1 MEVHQHPHVEK
12 KNFKEYFLEFLM
24 IFLAVTL
31 GFFAEN
37 IRESIKDKNQLH
49 EYVQSMV
56 NDLQS
61 DTVMYNEAINFNL
74 AHCRIIDSIITYL
87 TQNKHNNNKQLY
99 YMARQLT
106 MGSSV
111 ISPTAKTFEQMKS
124 SGGLRLIKKQFI
136 ADSIGSYYQWIK
148 RFVYWSDFQKQR
160 MNEVIS
166 INDRIFDA
174 AVLFSI
180 VKKIENE
187 NTSQESN
194 PALISTDRI
203 AINAVM
209 MRYQYYYGLLKLMN
223 ERALSASKEAIHLIS
238 LLKKQYHLE

>member
-1 MEVHQHPHVEK
+1 MDVHHHPDLHHKK

-49 EYVQSMV
+49 
-56 NDLQS
+56 
-61 DTVMYNEAINFNL
+61 
-74 AHCRIIDSIITYL
+74 AHYRIIDSIITYL
-87 TQNKHNNNKQLY
+87 SQNKDNNNKQLY

-148 RFVYWSDFQKQR
+148 RFDYWSDFQKQR
-160 MNEVIS
+160 MNGVIS

-187 NTSQESN
+187 NTSGFTQESN

-209 MRYQYYYGLLKLMN
+209 MRYQYYYGILKLMN

>member
-1 MEVHQHPHVEK
+1 
-12 KNFKEYFLEFLM
+12 
-24 IFLAVTL
+24 
-31 GFFAEN
+31 
-37 IRESIKDKNQLH
+37 
-49 EYVQSMV
+49 
-56 NDLQS
+56 
-61 DTVMYNEAINFNL
+61 
-74 AHCRIIDSIITYL
+74 
-87 TQNKHNNNKQLY
+87 
-99 YMARQLT
+99 MARQLT

-148 RFVYWSDFQKQR
+148 RFDYWSDFQKQR

>member
-1 MEVHQHPHVEK
+1 
-12 KNFKEYFLEFLM
+12 
-24 IFLAVTL
+24 
-31 GFFAEN
+31 
-37 IRESIKDKNQLH
+37 
-49 EYVQSMV
+49 
-56 NDLQS
+56 
-61 DTVMYNEAINFNL
+61 MYNEAINFNL
-74 AHCRIIDSIITYL
+74 SHCRIIDSIITYL
-87 TQNKHNNNKQLY
+87 TQNKDNNNKQLY

-148 RFVYWSDFQKQR
+148 RFDYWSDFQKQR

-187 NTSQESN
+187 NTSRFTQESN

-209 MRYQYYYGLLKLMN
+209 MRYQYYYGILKLMN

>member
-1 MEVHQHPHVEK
+1 
-12 KNFKEYFLEFLM
+12 
-24 IFLAVTL
+24 
-31 GFFAEN
+31 
-37 IRESIKDKNQLH
+37 
-49 EYVQSMV
+49 
-56 NDLQS
+56 
-61 DTVMYNEAINFNL
+61 
-74 AHCRIIDSIITYL
+74 
-87 TQNKHNNNKQLY
+87 
-99 YMARQLT
+99 
-106 MGSSV
+106 
-111 ISPTAKTFEQMKS
+111 
-124 SGGLRLIKKQFI
+124 
-136 ADSIGSYYQWIK
+136 
-148 RFVYWSDFQKQR
+148 

>member
-1 MEVHQHPHVEK
+1 MDVHHHPDLHHKK

-49 EYVQSMV
+49 
-56 NDLQS
+56 
-61 DTVMYNEAINFNL
+61 
-74 AHCRIIDSIITYL
+74 AHYRIIDSIITYL
-87 TQNKHNNNKQLY
+87 SQNKDNNNKQLY

-148 RFVYWSDFQKQR
+148 RFDYWSDFQKQR